1 MDFDTKELQVGTQY
15 YLQSGSNRV
24 LAKIKEVSTVI
35 YTDFSGQD
43 DTVQSLKLNE
53 VGKVQIL
60 LSRPLAYDSYTKN
73 KISGSFILIDSQ
85 THATSGVGFV
95 E

>member
-1 MDFDTKELQVGTQY
+1 M
-15 YLQSGSNRV
+15 
-24 LAKIKEVSTVI
+24 LAKIKEVANVI
-35 YTDFSGQD
+35 YTDFSGED

-53 VGKVQIL
+53 VGKVHLL
-60 LSRPLAYDSYTKN
+60 LSRPLAYDSYTRN
-73 KISGSFILIDSQ
+73 KISGSFILIDAQ